1 MIVGVRV
8 AVVWAT
14 STALVILP
22 AVVPAASAAS
32 VATDDASW
40 AGLAQMSESVASLP
54 VDLDADGDVDVVWNR
69 QSAQSTQLFYNDG
82 TGRFTERYAGLLPAH
97 RDRHQCASAD
107 VNHDNLVDLYCTLG
121 AARGIRIKANELWMQ
136 RPAGGFVN
144 EAASY
149 GVLDVYGRGR
159 TATFLD
165 VNDDG
170 WSDLFVVN
178 YYPRP
183 DGQPT
188 KNRLFINQGGTSFRS
203 APGYGLDEQVGGLPT
218 TPGCVQAVDYD
229 GDGYEDVLDCALKG
243 LRLYRSHPADHVF
256 VNVAGALGIASKA
269 RDARLVDLN
278 GDAVLD
284 LVSVAKKSLS
294 VRYGTGDGRFSQVVY
309 SKALTAGRA
318 VGVGESNGVGRP
330 DIYVVQS
337 QQDPTLPNPPDL
349 MLISTSTGWTQ
360 VPIPETSKG
369 CGTAVS
375 VLDYDGNGLDDYLVS
390 NGGRG
395 VPGPTQLIAFH

>member
-1 MIVGVRV
+1 MSLGGRV
-8 AVVWAT
+8 CVVLAT

-22 AVVPAASAAS
+22 PVSPTMSATL
-32 VATDDASW
+32 VATDDASL
-40 AGLAQMSESVASLP
+40 AGLAQISESVASLP

-69 QSAQSTQLFYNDG
+69 QSAQTTQLFYNDG
-82 TGRFTERYAGLLPAH
+82 TGRFAERYAGLLPAH
-97 RDRHQCASAD
+97 RDRHQCAAAD
-107 VNHDNLVDLYCTLG
+107 VDHDGLVDLYCALG
-121 AARGIRIKANELWMQ
+121 AAHGTRIKANELWMQ

-149 GVLDVYGRGR
+149 GVLDAYGRGR

-170 WSDLFVVN
+170 WLDLFVVN

-188 KNRLFINQGGTSFRS
+188 KNRLFINEGGTSFRS
-203 APGYGLDEQVGGLPT
+203 APGYGLDEQVGGLST

-229 GDGYEDVLDCALKG
+229 GNGYEDVLDCAAKG
-243 LRLYRSHPADHVF
+243 LRLYRYDAADHVF
-256 VNVAGALGIASKA
+256 VNVAGALGIASKGE
-269 RDARLVDLN
+269 DARLGDLN

-284 LVSVAKKSLS
+284 LVNVAKKSLG
-294 VRYGTGDGRFSQVVY
+294 VRYGTGDGRFSELVY

-318 VGVGESNGVGRP
+318 VGVGESNGDGRP
-330 DIYVVQS
+330 DMYVVQS

-349 MLISTSTGWTQ
+349 MLLSTSTGWAQT
-360 VPIPETSKG
+360 PIPETSKG
-369 CGTAVS
+369 CGSAVS
-375 VLDYDGNGLDDYLVS
+375 VLDYDRNGLDDYLVS
-390 NGGRG
+390 NGARG
-395 VPGPTQLIAFH
+395 VAGPTQLIAFH